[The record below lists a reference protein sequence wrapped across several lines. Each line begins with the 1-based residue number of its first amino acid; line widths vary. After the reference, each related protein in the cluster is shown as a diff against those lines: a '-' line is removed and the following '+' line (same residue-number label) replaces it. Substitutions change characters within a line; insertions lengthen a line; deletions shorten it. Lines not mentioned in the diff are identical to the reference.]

1 MEIIGSATLASAVFN
16 SSVTGGYYANKSG
29 CFGKLCRIVKKL
41 AMEKTHCIVVP
52 DGFNHYI
59 HEQLFSTSE
68 SLKILDLERTFN
80 LLFNKDTLS
89 VLKRL
94 KVESYHTYLAVNSKH
109 LRSLLLRFKL
119 NNPRKCKVWLVL
131 SSVKLAKQ
139 LGVKDKNIHVFVPSE
154 ECLKASV
161 EHINDSRIE
170 RHNSRI
176 NKENNARKDSVYF
189 ESPEAL
195 LMLVKKLIGE
205 ECQVNE

>member
-94 KVESYHTYLAVNSKH
+94 KVEFSFVYDLKLSTPILLA
-109 LRSLLLRFKL
+109 
-119 NNPRKCKVWLVL
+119 
-131 SSVKLAKQ
+131 
-139 LGVKDKNIHVFVPSE
+139 
-154 ECLKASV
+154 
-161 EHINDSRIE
+161 
-170 RHNSRI
+170 
-176 NKENNARKDSVYF
+176 
-189 ESPEAL
+189 SPESCFKIQ
-195 LMLVKKLIGE
+195 VEYKSCLIAIN
-205 ECQVNE
+205 VTPPSIFRLFW